1 MSKIRNMKILEKILN
16 LILRKNK
23 KVDQDAPTISIMKG
37 YKLMWPFIKKYLWLT
52 ILGIILTVPVGT
64 LDALIALF
72 LKPFM
77 DNVMVDKQE
86 ELASNV
92 PFIIVGFVIVQGIFI
107 YTSTLVNSYVA
118 GKITYD
124 LKRRLYIKLLK
135 MDCGFFDKNDSGM
148 VIFRFYNDAEMATNG
163 LINNFKL
170 FLTKF
175 LSTLSLVCV
184 LIYNSWQLSC
194 AAIGVL
200 LFLIIPLRIVRKRIN
215 IIMKKTVMEG
225 AFILTLYNE
234 TSAGNRIIRSF
245 TLEDTMM
252 SKFKY
257 SAKFLFGMGMKM
269 VRDTNWLSPMMHVVS
284 AIGVA
289 IVIWYGGH
297 LIVTQ
302 QITSGTFVSFLAALI
317 MLYTPLKSIGNNY
330 VQIQTSILAVERIY
344 QMIDTPTMAEEES
357 DSKKELKTLEGVNS
371 SLEFKDVSFGY
382 NSEKM
387 VLEKLNFKIAKGQ
400 KIALVGN
407 SGGGK
412 TTVCSLIPRLYE
424 ICSGQILIDGC
435 DIRDF
440 SIESLTK
447 NISVVFQDNFL
458 FTGTIRQN
466 ILMGNPEATEEELR
480 EACKNACL
488 DEFLAKLPQGID
500 TPIGE
505 KGILLSGGQKQR
517 VAIARAFIKNAPLV
531 ILDEATS
538 ALDNKSEKI
547 VQEALDNLMKNKTV
561 IVIAHRLSTIIDSD
575 KIMVINDG
583 QIVESGSHDELLASD
598 GAYSALYK
606 SQFKKTS
613 EQS

>member
-1 MSKIRNMKILEKILN
+1 MKMLKKILN
-16 LILRKNK
+16 LITKRDKKNSA
-23 KVDQDAPTISIMKG
+23 DTSQISIYKG
-37 YKLMWPFIKKYLWLT
+37 YVLMWPFIKKYLWLT
-52 ILGIILTVPVGT
+52 ILGIILTIPVGT
-64 LDALIALF
+64 LDAFIALF

-77 DNVMVDKQE
+77 DNVMVEKQE

-92 PFIIVGFVIVQGIFI
+92 PFIIVGFVVVQGIFI

-118 GKITYD
+118 GKVTLD
-124 LKRRLYIKLLK
+124 LKRRLYVKLLN
-135 MDCGFFDKNDSGM
+135 MDCKFFDKNDSGM

-200 LFLIIPLRIVRKRIN
+200 LFLIIPLRIVRKKIN

-245 TLEDTMM
+245 TLEDIMM

-257 SAKFLFGMGMKM
+257 SARFLFGMGMKM

-289 IVIWYGGH
+289 IVIWFGGH

-302 QITSGTFVSFLAALI
+302 QISSGTFVSFLAALI

-344 QMIDTPTMAEEES
+344 EILNHKTMSESEENSGKEF
-357 DSKKELKTLEGVNS
+357 KELKEINS
-371 SLEFKDVSFGY
+371 SIEFNDVSFGY
-382 NSEKM
+382 NADKL
-387 VLEKLNFKIAKGQ
+387 VLDKINFKINKGQ
-400 KIALVGN
+400 KVALVGN

-424 ICSGQILIDGC
+424 INSGKILIDGE
-435 DIRDF
+435 DIRNY
-440 SIESLTK
+440 SLSSLRN

-466 ILMGNPEATEEELR
+466 ILMGNPNATEKDLM

-488 DEFLAKLPQGID
+488 DEFLQKLPRGVD

-575 KIMVINDG
+575 RIMVINDG
-583 QIVESGSHDELLASD
+583 QIVETGSHDELLASE
-598 GAYSALYK
+598 GAYAALYK
-606 SQFKKTS
+606 SQFKKS
-613 EQS
+613 SDQ

>member
-1 MSKIRNMKILEKILN
+1 MKMLKKVLN
-16 LILRKNK
+16 LITKRDK
-23 KVDQDAPTISIMKG
+23 KDNADTSQISIYKG
-37 YKLMWPFIKKYLWLT
+37 YVLMWPFIKKYLWLT
-52 ILGIILTVPVGT
+52 ILGIILTIPVGT
-64 LDALIALF
+64 LDAFIALF

-77 DNVMVDKQE
+77 DNVMVEKQE

-118 GKITYD
+118 GKVTLD
-124 LKRRLYIKLLK
+124 LKRKLYVKLLN
-135 MDCGFFDKNDSGM
+135 MDCKFFDTNDSGM

-200 LFLIIPLRIVRKRIN
+200 LFLIIPLRIVRKKIN

-245 TLEDTMM
+245 TLEDIMM

-257 SAKFLFGMGMKM
+257 SARFLFGMGMKM

-289 IVIWYGGH
+289 IVIWFGGH

-302 QITSGTFVSFLAALI
+302 QISSGTFVSFLAALI

-344 QMIDTPTMAEEES
+344 EILNHKTMSESEENSGKEF
-357 DSKKELKTLEGVNS
+357 KELKEINS
-371 SLEFKDVSFGY
+371 SIEFNNVSFGY
-382 NSEKM
+382 NADKL
-387 VLEKLNFKIAKGQ
+387 VLDKINFKINKGQ
-400 KIALVGN
+400 KVALVGN

-424 ICSGQILIDGC
+424 INSGEILIDGE
-435 DIRDF
+435 DIRNY
-440 SIESLTK
+440 SLSSLRN

-466 ILMGNPEATEEELR
+466 ILMGNPNATEEDLQ

-488 DEFLAKLPQGID
+488 DEFLQKLPRGVD

-575 KIMVINDG
+575 RIMVINDG
-583 QIVESGSHDELLASD
+583 QIVETGSHDELLASE
-598 GAYSALYK
+598 GAYAALYK
-606 SQFKKTS
+606 SQFKKS
-613 EQS
+613 SDQ

>member
-1 MSKIRNMKILEKILN
+1 
-16 LILRKNK
+16 
-23 KVDQDAPTISIMKG
+23 
-37 YKLMWPFIKKYLWLT
+37 
-52 ILGIILTVPVGT
+52 
-64 LDALIALF
+64 
-72 LKPFM
+72 
-77 DNVMVDKQE
+77 
-86 ELASNV
+86 
-92 PFIIVGFVIVQGIFI
+92 
-107 YTSTLVNSYVA
+107 
-118 GKITYD
+118 
-124 LKRRLYIKLLK
+124 
-135 MDCGFFDKNDSGM
+135 
-148 VIFRFYNDAEMATNG
+148 
-163 LINNFKL
+163 
-170 FLTKF
+170 
-175 LSTLSLVCV
+175 
-184 LIYNSWQLSC
+184 
-194 AAIGVL
+194 
-200 LFLIIPLRIVRKRIN
+200 
-215 IIMKKTVMEG
+215 
-225 AFILTLYNE
+225 
-234 TSAGNRIIRSF
+234 
-245 TLEDTMM
+245 
-252 SKFKY
+252 
-257 SAKFLFGMGMKM
+257 
-269 VRDTNWLSPMMHVVS
+269 
-284 AIGVA
+284 
-289 IVIWYGGH
+289 
-297 LIVTQ
+297 
-302 QITSGTFVSFLAALI
+302 
-317 MLYTPLKSIGNNY
+317 
-330 VQIQTSILAVERIY
+330 
-344 QMIDTPTMAEEES
+344 MIDTPTMAEEES

-440 SIESLTK
+440 SIESLRK

-466 ILMGNPEATEEELR
+466 ILMGN
-480 EACKNACL
+480 
-488 DEFLAKLPQGID
+488 LAKLPQGID

>member
-1 MSKIRNMKILEKILN
+1 MLKKVLN
-16 LILRKNK
+16 LITKRDKKNNA
-23 KVDQDAPTISIMKG
+23 DTSQISIYKG
-37 YKLMWPFIKKYLWLT
+37 YVLMWPFIKKYLWLT
-52 ILGIILTVPVGT
+52 ILGIILTIPVGT
-64 LDALIALF
+64 LDAFIALF

-77 DNVMVDKQE
+77 DNVMVEKQE

-118 GKITYD
+118 GKVTLD
-124 LKRRLYIKLLK
+124 LKRRLYVKLLN
-135 MDCGFFDKNDSGM
+135 MDCKFFDTNDSGM

-175 LSTLSLVCV
+175 LSTMSLVCV
-184 LIYNSWQLSC
+184 LIYNSCTLSC

-200 LFLIIPLRIVRKRIN
+200 LFLIISFRIVIKKIN

-245 TLEDTMM
+245 TLEDIMM

-257 SAKFLFGMGMKM
+257 SARFLFGMGMKM

-289 IVIWYGGH
+289 IVIWFGGH

-302 QITSGTFVSFLAALI
+302 QISSGTFVSFLAALI

-344 QMIDTPTMAEEES
+344 EILNHKTMSESEENS
-357 DSKKELKTLEGVNS
+357 DKEFKELKEINS
-371 SLEFKDVSFGY
+371 SIEFNNVSFGY
-382 NSEKM
+382 NADKL
-387 VLEKLNFKIAKGQ
+387 VLDKINFKINKGQ
-400 KIALVGN
+400 KVALVGN

-424 ICSGQILIDGC
+424 INSGEILIDGE
-435 DIRDF
+435 DIRNY
-440 SIESLTK
+440 SLSSLRN

-466 ILMGNPEATEEELR
+466 ILMGNPNATEEDLQ

-488 DEFLAKLPQGID
+488 DEFLQKLPRGVD

-575 KIMVINDG
+575 RIMVLNDG
-583 QIVESGSHDELLASD
+583 QIVETGSHDELLASE
-598 GAYSALYK
+598 GAYAALYK
-606 SQFKKTS
+606 SQFKKS
-613 EQS
+613 SDQ

>member
-1 MSKIRNMKILEKILN
+1 MLKKVLN
-16 LILRKNK
+16 LITKRDKKNNA
-23 KVDQDAPTISIMKG
+23 DTSQISIYKG
-37 YKLMWPFIKKYLWLT
+37 YVLMWPFIKKYLWLT
-52 ILGIILTVPVGT
+52 ILGIILTIPVGT
-64 LDALIALF
+64 LDAFIALF

-77 DNVMVDKQE
+77 DNVMVEKQE

-118 GKITYD
+118 GKVTLD
-124 LKRRLYIKLLK
+124 LKRRLYVKLLN
-135 MDCGFFDKNDSGM
+135 MDCKFFDTNDSGM

-200 LFLIIPLRIVRKRIN
+200 LFLIIPLRIVRKKIN

-245 TLEDTMM
+245 TLEDIMM

-257 SAKFLFGMGMKM
+257 SARFLFGMGMKM

-289 IVIWYGGH
+289 IVIWFGGH

-302 QITSGTFVSFLAALI
+302 QISSGTFVSFLAALI

-344 QMIDTPTMAEEES
+344 EILNHKTMSESEENSGKEF
-357 DSKKELKTLEGVNS
+357 KELKEINS
-371 SLEFKDVSFGY
+371 SIEFNNVSFGY
-382 NSEKM
+382 NADKL
-387 VLEKLNFKIAKGQ
+387 VLDKINFKINKGQ
-400 KIALVGN
+400 KVALVGN

-424 ICSGQILIDGC
+424 INSGEILIDGE
-435 DIRDF
+435 DIRNY
-440 SIESLTK
+440 SLSSLRN

-466 ILMGNPEATEEELR
+466 ILMGNPNATEEDLQ

-488 DEFLAKLPQGID
+488 DEFLQKLPRGVD
-500 TPIGE
+500 TLIGE

-575 KIMVINDG
+575 RIMVINDG
-583 QIVESGSHDELLASD
+583 QIVETGSHDELLASE
-598 GAYSALYK
+598 GAYAALYK
-606 SQFKKTS
+606 SQFKKS
-613 EQS
+613 SDQ

>member
-1 MSKIRNMKILEKILN
+1 MLKKVLN
-16 LILRKNK
+16 LITKRDKKNNA
-23 KVDQDAPTISIMKG
+23 DTSQISIYKG
-37 YKLMWPFIKKYLWLT
+37 YVLMWPFIKKYLWLT
-52 ILGIILTVPVGT
+52 ILGIILTIPVGT
-64 LDALIALF
+64 LDAFIALF

-77 DNVMVDKQE
+77 DNVMVEKQE

-118 GKITYD
+118 GKVTLD
-124 LKRRLYIKLLK
+124 LKRKLYVKLLN
-135 MDCGFFDKNDSGM
+135 MDCKFFDTNDSGM

-200 LFLIIPLRIVRKRIN
+200 LFLIIPLRIVRKKIN

-245 TLEDTMM
+245 TLEDIMM

-257 SAKFLFGMGMKM
+257 SARFLFGMGMKM

-289 IVIWYGGH
+289 IVIWFGGH

-302 QITSGTFVSFLAALI
+302 QISSGTFVSFLAALI

-344 QMIDTPTMAEEES
+344 EILNHKTMSESEENSGKEF
-357 DSKKELKTLEGVNS
+357 KELKEINS
-371 SLEFKDVSFGY
+371 SIEFNNVSFGY
-382 NSEKM
+382 NADKL
-387 VLEKLNFKIAKGQ
+387 VLDKINFKINKGQ
-400 KIALVGN
+400 KVALVGN

-424 ICSGQILIDGC
+424 INSGKILIDGE
-435 DIRDF
+435 DIRNY
-440 SIESLTK
+440 SLSSLRN

-466 ILMGNPEATEEELR
+466 ILMGNPNATEKDLM

-488 DEFLAKLPQGID
+488 DEFLQKLPRGVD

-575 KIMVINDG
+575 RIMVINDG
-583 QIVESGSHDELLASD
+583 QIVETGSHDELLASE
-598 GAYSALYK
+598 GAYAALYK
-606 SQFKKTS
+606 SQFKKS
-613 EQS
+613 SDQ

>member
-1 MSKIRNMKILEKILN
+1 MKMLKKVLN
-16 LILRKNK
+16 LITKRDKKNNA
-23 KVDQDAPTISIMKG
+23 DTSQISIYKG
-37 YKLMWPFIKKYLWLT
+37 YVLMWPFIKKYLWLT
-52 ILGIILTVPVGT
+52 ILGIILTIPVGT
-64 LDALIALF
+64 LDAFIALF

-77 DNVMVDKQE
+77 DNVMVEKQE

-118 GKITYD
+118 GKVTLD
-124 LKRRLYIKLLK
+124 LKRRLYVKLLN
-135 MDCGFFDKNDSGM
+135 MDCKFFDTNDSGM

-200 LFLIIPLRIVRKRIN
+200 LFLIIPLRIVRKKIN

-245 TLEDTMM
+245 TLEDIMM

-257 SAKFLFGMGMKM
+257 SARFLFGMGMKM

-289 IVIWYGGH
+289 IVIWFGGH

-302 QITSGTFVSFLAALI
+302 QISSGTFVSFLAALI

-344 QMIDTPTMAEEES
+344 EILNHKTMSESEENSGKEF
-357 DSKKELKTLEGVNS
+357 KELKEINS
-371 SLEFKDVSFGY
+371 SIEFNNVSFGY
-382 NSEKM
+382 NADKL
-387 VLEKLNFKIAKGQ
+387 VLDKINFKINKGQ
-400 KIALVGN
+400 KVALVGN

-424 ICSGQILIDGC
+424 INSGEILIDGE
-435 DIRDF
+435 DIRNY
-440 SIESLTK
+440 SLSSLRN

-466 ILMGNPEATEEELR
+466 ILMGNPNATEEDLQ

-488 DEFLAKLPQGID
+488 DEFLQKLPRGVD

-575 KIMVINDG
+575 RIMVINDG
-583 QIVESGSHDELLASD
+583 QIVETGSHDELLASE
-598 GAYSALYK
+598 GAYAALYK
-606 SQFKKTS
+606 SQFKKS
-613 EQS
+613 SDQ

>member
-1 MSKIRNMKILEKILN
+1 
-16 LILRKNK
+16 
-23 KVDQDAPTISIMKG
+23 
-37 YKLMWPFIKKYLWLT
+37 
-52 ILGIILTVPVGT
+52 
-64 LDALIALF
+64 
-72 LKPFM
+72 
-77 DNVMVDKQE
+77 
-86 ELASNV
+86 
-92 PFIIVGFVIVQGIFI
+92 
-107 YTSTLVNSYVA
+107 
-118 GKITYD
+118 
-124 LKRRLYIKLLK
+124 
-135 MDCGFFDKNDSGM
+135 
-148 VIFRFYNDAEMATNG
+148 
-163 LINNFKL
+163 
-170 FLTKF
+170 
-175 LSTLSLVCV
+175 
-184 LIYNSWQLSC
+184 
-194 AAIGVL
+194 
-200 LFLIIPLRIVRKRIN
+200 
-215 IIMKKTVMEG
+215 MEG

-440 SIESLTK
+440 SIESLRK

>member
-1 MSKIRNMKILEKILN
+1 MLKKVLN
-16 LILRKNK
+16 LITKRDKKNNA
-23 KVDQDAPTISIMKG
+23 DTSQISIYKG
-37 YKLMWPFIKKYLWLT
+37 YVLMWPFIKKYLWLT
-52 ILGIILTVPVGT
+52 ILGIILTIPVGT
-64 LDALIALF
+64 LDAFIALF

-77 DNVMVDKQE
+77 DNVMVEKQE

-118 GKITYD
+118 GKVTLD
-124 LKRRLYIKLLK
+124 LKRKLYVKLLN
-135 MDCGFFDKNDSGM
+135 MDCKFFDTNDSGM

-200 LFLIIPLRIVRKRIN
+200 LFLIIPLRIVRKKIN

-245 TLEDTMM
+245 TLEDIMM

-257 SAKFLFGMGMKM
+257 SARFLFGMGMKM

-289 IVIWYGGH
+289 IVIWFGGH

-302 QITSGTFVSFLAALI
+302 QISSGTFVSFLAALI

-344 QMIDTPTMAEEES
+344 EILNHKTMSESEENSGKEF
-357 DSKKELKTLEGVNS
+357 KELKEINS
-371 SLEFKDVSFGY
+371 SIEFNNVSFGY
-382 NSEKM
+382 NADKL
-387 VLEKLNFKIAKGQ
+387 VLDKINFKINKGQ
-400 KIALVGN
+400 KVALVGN

-424 ICSGQILIDGC
+424 INSGEILIDGE
-435 DIRDF
+435 DIRNY
-440 SIESLTK
+440 SLSSLRN

-466 ILMGNPEATEEELR
+466 ILMGNPNATEEDLQ

-488 DEFLAKLPQGID
+488 DEFLQKLPRGVD

-575 KIMVINDG
+575 RIMVINDG
-583 QIVESGSHDELLASD
+583 QIVETGTHDELLASE
-598 GAYSALYK
+598 GAYAALYK
-606 SQFKKTS
+606 SQFKKS
-613 EQS
+613 SDQ

>member
-1 MSKIRNMKILEKILN
+1 
-16 LILRKNK
+16 
-23 KVDQDAPTISIMKG
+23 
-37 YKLMWPFIKKYLWLT
+37 
-52 ILGIILTVPVGT
+52 
-64 LDALIALF
+64 
-72 LKPFM
+72 
-77 DNVMVDKQE
+77 
-86 ELASNV
+86 
-92 PFIIVGFVIVQGIFI
+92 
-107 YTSTLVNSYVA
+107 
-118 GKITYD
+118 
-124 LKRRLYIKLLK
+124 
-135 MDCGFFDKNDSGM
+135 
-148 VIFRFYNDAEMATNG
+148 
-163 LINNFKL
+163 
-170 FLTKF
+170 
-175 LSTLSLVCV
+175 
-184 LIYNSWQLSC
+184 
-194 AAIGVL
+194 
-200 LFLIIPLRIVRKRIN
+200 
-215 IIMKKTVMEG
+215 MKKTVMEG

-245 TLEDTMM
+245 TLEDIMM

-257 SAKFLFGMGMKM
+257 SARFLFGMGMKM

-289 IVIWYGGH
+289 IVIWFGGH

-302 QITSGTFVSFLAALI
+302 QISSGTFVSFLAALI

-344 QMIDTPTMAEEES
+344 EILNHKTMSESEENSGKEF
-357 DSKKELKTLEGVNS
+357 KELKEINS
-371 SLEFKDVSFGY
+371 SIEFNNVSFGY
-382 NSEKM
+382 NADKL
-387 VLEKLNFKIAKGQ
+387 VLDKINFKINKGQ
-400 KIALVGN
+400 KVALVGN

-424 ICSGQILIDGC
+424 INSGEILIDGE
-435 DIRDF
+435 DIRNY
-440 SIESLTK
+440 SLSSLRN

-466 ILMGNPEATEEELR
+466 ILMGNPNATEEDLQ

-488 DEFLAKLPQGID
+488 DEFLQKLPRGVD

-575 KIMVINDG
+575 RIMVINDG
-583 QIVESGSHDELLASD
+583 QIVETGSHDELLASE
-598 GAYSALYK
+598 GAYAALYK
-606 SQFKKTS
+606 SQFKKS
-613 EQS
+613 SDQ

>member
-1 MSKIRNMKILEKILN
+1 MLKKVLN
-16 LILRKNK
+16 LITKRDKKNNA
-23 KVDQDAPTISIMKG
+23 DTSQISIYKG
-37 YKLMWPFIKKYLWLT
+37 YVLMWPFIKKYLWLT
-52 ILGIILTVPVGT
+52 ILGIILTIPVGT
-64 LDALIALF
+64 LDAFIALF

-77 DNVMVDKQE
+77 DNVMVEKQE

-118 GKITYD
+118 GKVTLD
-124 LKRRLYIKLLK
+124 LKRRLYVKLLN
-135 MDCGFFDKNDSGM
+135 MDCKFFDTNDSGM

-200 LFLIIPLRIVRKRIN
+200 LFLIIPLRIVRKKIN

-245 TLEDTMM
+245 TLEDIMM

-257 SAKFLFGMGMKM
+257 SARFLFGMGMKM

-289 IVIWYGGH
+289 IVIWFGGH

-302 QITSGTFVSFLAALI
+302 QISSGTFVSFLAALI

-344 QMIDTPTMAEEES
+344 EILNHKTMSESEENSGKEF
-357 DSKKELKTLEGVNS
+357 KELKEINS
-371 SLEFKDVSFGY
+371 SIEFNNVSFGY
-382 NSEKM
+382 NADKL
-387 VLEKLNFKIAKGQ
+387 VLDKINFKINKGQ
-400 KIALVGN
+400 KVALVGN

-424 ICSGQILIDGC
+424 INSGEILIDGE
-435 DIRDF
+435 DIRNY
-440 SIESLTK
+440 SLSSLRN

-466 ILMGNPEATEEELR
+466 ILMGNPNATEEDLQ

-488 DEFLAKLPQGID
+488 DEFLQKLPRGVD

-575 KIMVINDG
+575 RIMVINDG
-583 QIVESGSHDELLASD
+583 QIVETGSHDELLASE
-598 GAYSALYK
+598 GAYAALYK
-606 SQFKKTS
+606 SQFKKS
-613 EQS
+613 SDQ

>member
-1 MSKIRNMKILEKILN
+1 
-16 LILRKNK
+16 
-23 KVDQDAPTISIMKG
+23 
-37 YKLMWPFIKKYLWLT
+37 
-52 ILGIILTVPVGT
+52 
-64 LDALIALF
+64 
-72 LKPFM
+72 
-77 DNVMVDKQE
+77 
-86 ELASNV
+86 
-92 PFIIVGFVIVQGIFI
+92 
-107 YTSTLVNSYVA
+107 
-118 GKITYD
+118 
-124 LKRRLYIKLLK
+124 
-135 MDCGFFDKNDSGM
+135 
-148 VIFRFYNDAEMATNG
+148 
-163 LINNFKL
+163 
-170 FLTKF
+170 
-175 LSTLSLVCV
+175 
-184 LIYNSWQLSC
+184 
-194 AAIGVL
+194 VL

-440 SIESLTK
+440 SIESLRK

>member
-1 MSKIRNMKILEKILN
+1 MLKKVLN
-16 LILRKNK
+16 LITKRDKKNNA
-23 KVDQDAPTISIMKG
+23 DTSQISIYKG
-37 YKLMWPFIKKYLWLT
+37 YVLMWPFIKKYLWLT
-52 ILGIILTVPVGT
+52 ILGIILTIPVGT
-64 LDALIALF
+64 LDAFIALF

-77 DNVMVDKQE
+77 DNVMVEKQE

-118 GKITYD
+118 GKVTLD
-124 LKRRLYIKLLK
+124 LKRRLYVKLLN
-135 MDCGFFDKNDSGM
+135 MDCKFFDTNDSGM

-200 LFLIIPLRIVRKRIN
+200 LFLIIPLRIVRKKIN

-245 TLEDTMM
+245 TLEDIMM

-257 SAKFLFGMGMKM
+257 SARFLFGMGMKM

-289 IVIWYGGH
+289 IVIWFGGH

-302 QITSGTFVSFLAALI
+302 QISSGTFVSFLAALI

-344 QMIDTPTMAEEES
+344 EILNHKTMSESEENSGKEF
-357 DSKKELKTLEGVNS
+357 KELKEINS
-371 SLEFKDVSFGY
+371 SIEFNNVSFGY
-382 NSEKM
+382 NADKL
-387 VLEKLNFKIAKGQ
+387 VLDKINFKINKGQ
-400 KIALVGN
+400 KVALVGN

-424 ICSGQILIDGC
+424 INSGEILIDGE
-435 DIRDF
+435 DIRNY
-440 SIESLTK
+440 SLSSLRN

-466 ILMGNPEATEEELR
+466 ILMGNPNATEEDLQ

-488 DEFLAKLPQGID
+488 DEFLQKLPRGVD

-575 KIMVINDG
+575 RIMVINDG
-583 QIVESGSHDELLASD
+583 QIVETGTHDELLASE
-598 GAYSALYK
+598 GAYAALYK
-606 SQFKKTS
+606 SQFKKS
-613 EQS
+613 SDQ

>member
-1 MSKIRNMKILEKILN
+1 MLKKVLN
-16 LILRKNK
+16 LITKRDKKNNA
-23 KVDQDAPTISIMKG
+23 DTSQISIYKG
-37 YKLMWPFIKKYLWLT
+37 YVLMWPFIKKYLWLT
-52 ILGIILTVPVGT
+52 ILGIILTIPVGT
-64 LDALIALF
+64 LDAFIALF

-77 DNVMVDKQE
+77 DNVMVEKQE

-118 GKITYD
+118 GKVTLD
-124 LKRRLYIKLLK
+124 LKRRLYVKLLN
-135 MDCGFFDKNDSGM
+135 MDCKFFDTNDSGM

-200 LFLIIPLRIVRKRIN
+200 LFLIIPLRIVRKKIN

-245 TLEDTMM
+245 TLEDIMM

-257 SAKFLFGMGMKM
+257 SARFLFGMGMKM

-289 IVIWYGGH
+289 IVIWFGGH

-302 QITSGTFVSFLAALI
+302 QISSGTFVSFLAALI

-344 QMIDTPTMAEEES
+344 EILNHKTMSESEENS
-357 DSKKELKTLEGVNS
+357 DKEFKELKEINS
-371 SLEFKDVSFGY
+371 SIEFNNVSFGY
-382 NSEKM
+382 NADKL
-387 VLEKLNFKIAKGQ
+387 VLNKINFKINKGQ
-400 KIALVGN
+400 KVALVGN

-424 ICSGQILIDGC
+424 INSGEILIDGE
-435 DIRDF
+435 DIRNY
-440 SIESLTK
+440 SLSSLRN

-466 ILMGNPEATEEELR
+466 ILMGNPNATEEDLQ

-488 DEFLAKLPQGID
+488 DEFLQKLPRGVD

-575 KIMVINDG
+575 RIMVINDG
-583 QIVESGSHDELLASD
+583 QIVETGSHDELLASE
-598 GAYSALYK
+598 GAYAALYK
-606 SQFKKTS
+606 SQFKKS
-613 EQS
+613 SDQ

>member
-1 MSKIRNMKILEKILN
+1 MLKKVLN
-16 LILRKNK
+16 LITKRDKKNNA
-23 KVDQDAPTISIMKG
+23 DTSQISIYKG
-37 YKLMWPFIKKYLWLT
+37 YVLMWPFIKKYLWLT
-52 ILGIILTVPVGT
+52 ILGIILTIPVGT
-64 LDALIALF
+64 LDAFIALF

-77 DNVMVDKQE
+77 DNVMVEKQE

-118 GKITYD
+118 GKVTLD
-124 LKRRLYIKLLK
+124 LKRRLYVKLLN
-135 MDCGFFDKNDSGM
+135 MDCKFFDTNDSGM

-200 LFLIIPLRIVRKRIN
+200 LFLIIPLRIVRKKIN

-245 TLEDTMM
+245 TLEDIMM

-257 SAKFLFGMGMKM
+257 SARFLFGMGMKM

-289 IVIWYGGH
+289 IVIWFGGH

-302 QITSGTFVSFLAALI
+302 QISSGTFVSFLAALI

-344 QMIDTPTMAEEES
+344 EILNHKTMSESEENS
-357 DSKKELKTLEGVNS
+357 DKEFKELKEINS
-371 SLEFKDVSFGY
+371 SIEFNNVSFGY
-382 NSEKM
+382 NADKL
-387 VLEKLNFKIAKGQ
+387 VLDKINFKINKGQ
-400 KIALVGN
+400 KVALVGN

-424 ICSGQILIDGC
+424 INSGEILIDGE
-435 DIRDF
+435 DIRNY
-440 SIESLTK
+440 SLSSLRN

-466 ILMGNPEATEEELR
+466 ILMGNPNATEEDLQ

-488 DEFLAKLPQGID
+488 DEFLQKLPRGVD

-575 KIMVINDG
+575 RIMVINDG
-583 QIVESGSHDELLASD
+583 QIVETGSHDELLASE
-598 GAYSALYK
+598 GAYAALYK
-606 SQFKKTS
+606 SQFKKS
-613 EQS
+613 SDQ

>member
-1 MSKIRNMKILEKILN
+1 MKMLKKVLN
-16 LILRKNK
+16 LITKRDKKNNA
-23 KVDQDAPTISIMKG
+23 DTSQISIYKG
-37 YKLMWPFIKKYLWLT
+37 YVLMWPFIKKYLWLT
-52 ILGIILTVPVGT
+52 ILGIILTIPVGT
-64 LDALIALF
+64 LDAFIALF

-77 DNVMVDKQE
+77 DNVMVEKQE

-118 GKITYD
+118 GKVTLD
-124 LKRRLYIKLLK
+124 LKRRLYVKLLN
-135 MDCGFFDKNDSGM
+135 MDCKFFDTNDSGM

-200 LFLIIPLRIVRKRIN
+200 LFLIIPLRIVRKKIN

-245 TLEDTMM
+245 TLEDIMM

-257 SAKFLFGMGMKM
+257 SARFLFGMGMKM

-289 IVIWYGGH
+289 IVIWFGGH

-302 QITSGTFVSFLAALI
+302 QISSGTFVSFLAALI

-344 QMIDTPTMAEEES
+344 EILNHKTMSESEENSGKEF
-357 DSKKELKTLEGVNS
+357 KELKEINS
-371 SLEFKDVSFGY
+371 SIEFNNVSFGY
-382 NSEKM
+382 NADKL
-387 VLEKLNFKIAKGQ
+387 VLDKINFKINKGQ
-400 KIALVGN
+400 KVALVGN

-424 ICSGQILIDGC
+424 INSGEILIDGE
-435 DIRDF
+435 DIRNY
-440 SIESLTK
+440 SLSSLRN

-466 ILMGNPEATEEELR
+466 ILMGNPNATEEDLQ

-488 DEFLAKLPQGID
+488 DEFLQKLPRGVD

-575 KIMVINDG
+575 RIMVINDG
-583 QIVESGSHDELLASD
+583 QIVETGSHDELLASE
-598 GAYSALYK
+598 GAYAALYK
-606 SQFKKTS
+606 FQVKKS
-613 EQS
+613 SDQ

>member
-1 MSKIRNMKILEKILN
+1 MLKKVLN
-16 LILRKNK
+16 LITKRDKKNNA
-23 KVDQDAPTISIMKG
+23 DTSQISIYKG
-37 YKLMWPFIKKYLWLT
+37 YVLMWPFIKKYLWLT
-52 ILGIILTVPVGT
+52 ILGIILTIPVGT
-64 LDALIALF
+64 LDAFIALF

-77 DNVMVDKQE
+77 DNVMVEKQE

-118 GKITYD
+118 GKVTLD
-124 LKRRLYIKLLK
+124 LKRKLYVKLLN
-135 MDCGFFDKNDSGM
+135 MDCKFFDTNDSGM

-200 LFLIIPLRIVRKRIN
+200 LFLIIPLRIVRKKIN

-245 TLEDTMM
+245 TLEDIMM

-257 SAKFLFGMGMKM
+257 SARFLFGMGMKM

-289 IVIWYGGH
+289 IVIWFGGH

-302 QITSGTFVSFLAALI
+302 QISSGTFVSFLAALI

-344 QMIDTPTMAEEES
+344 EILNHKTMSESEENSGKEF
-357 DSKKELKTLEGVNS
+357 KELKEINS
-371 SLEFKDVSFGY
+371 SIEFNNVSFGY
-382 NSEKM
+382 NADKL
-387 VLEKLNFKIAKGQ
+387 VLDKINFKINKGQ
-400 KIALVGN
+400 KVALVGN

-424 ICSGQILIDGC
+424 INSGEILIDGE
-435 DIRDF
+435 DIRNY
-440 SIESLTK
+440 SLSSLRN

-466 ILMGNPEATEEELR
+466 ILMGNPNATEEDLQ

-488 DEFLAKLPQGID
+488 DEFLQKLPRGVD

-575 KIMVINDG
+575 RIMVINDG
-583 QIVESGSHDELLASD
+583 QIVETGSHDELLASE
-598 GAYSALYK
+598 GAYAALYK
-606 SQFKKTS
+606 SQFKKS
-613 EQS
+613 SDQ

>member
-1 MSKIRNMKILEKILN
+1 MKMLKKILN
-16 LILRKNK
+16 LITKRDKKNSA
-23 KVDQDAPTISIMKG
+23 DTSQISIYKG
-37 YKLMWPFIKKYLWLT
+37 YVLMWPFIKKYLWLT
-52 ILGIILTVPVGT
+52 ILGIILTIPVGT
-64 LDALIALF
+64 LDAFIALF

-77 DNVMVDKQE
+77 DNVMVEKQE

-92 PFIIVGFVIVQGIFI
+92 PFIIVGFVVVQGIFI

-118 GKITYD
+118 GKVTLD
-124 LKRRLYIKLLK
+124 LKRRLYVKLLN
-135 MDCGFFDKNDSGM
+135 MDCKFFDKNDSGM

-200 LFLIIPLRIVRKRIN
+200 LFLIIPLRIVRKKIN

-245 TLEDTMM
+245 TLEDIMM

-257 SAKFLFGMGMKM
+257 SARFLFGMGMKM

-289 IVIWYGGH
+289 IVIWFGGH

-302 QITSGTFVSFLAALI
+302 QISSGTFVSFLAALI

-344 QMIDTPTMAEEES
+344 EILNHKTMSESEENSGKEF
-357 DSKKELKTLEGVNS
+357 KELREINS
-371 SLEFKDVSFGY
+371 SIEFNDVSFGY
-382 NSEKM
+382 NADKL
-387 VLEKLNFKIAKGQ
+387 VLDKINFKINKGQ
-400 KIALVGN
+400 KVALVGN

-424 ICSGQILIDGC
+424 INSGKILIDGE
-435 DIRDF
+435 DIRNY
-440 SIESLTK
+440 SLSSLRN

-466 ILMGNPEATEEELR
+466 ILMGNPNATEKDLM

-488 DEFLAKLPQGID
+488 DEFLQKLPRGVD

-575 KIMVINDG
+575 RIMVINDG
-583 QIVESGSHDELLASD
+583 QIVETGSHDELLASE
-598 GAYSALYK
+598 GAYAALYK
-606 SQFKKTS
+606 SQFKKS
-613 EQS
+613 SDQ

>member
-1 MSKIRNMKILEKILN
+1 MKILEKILN

-23 KVDQDAPTISIMKG
+23 KVDH
-37 YKLMWPFIKKYLWLT
+37 
-52 ILGIILTVPVGT
+52 
-64 LDALIALF
+64 
-72 LKPFM
+72 
-77 DNVMVDKQE
+77 VMVDKQE

-317 MLYTPLKSIGNNY
+317 MLYTESTPHLNSKMFLSDI
-330 VQIQTSILAVERIY
+330 IQKKWFWKNSILKLQKVRKSLWLVTAEAERPLFAV
-344 QMIDTPTMAEEES
+344 
-357 DSKKELKTLEGVNS
+357 
-371 SLEFKDVSFGY
+371 
-382 NSEKM
+382 
-387 VLEKLNFKIAKGQ
+387 
-400 KIALVGN
+400 
-407 SGGGK
+407 
-412 TTVCSLIPRLYE
+412 
-424 ICSGQILIDGC
+424 
-435 DIRDF
+435 
-440 SIESLTK
+440 
-447 NISVVFQDNFL
+447 
-458 FTGTIRQN
+458 
-466 ILMGNPEATEEELR
+466 
-480 EACKNACL
+480 
-488 DEFLAKLPQGID
+488 
-500 TPIGE
+500 
-505 KGILLSGGQKQR
+505 
-517 VAIARAFIKNAPLV
+517 
-531 ILDEATS
+531 
-538 ALDNKSEKI
+538 
-547 VQEALDNLMKNKTV
+547 
-561 IVIAHRLSTIIDSD
+561 
-575 KIMVINDG
+575 
-583 QIVESGSHDELLASD
+583 
-598 GAYSALYK
+598 
-606 SQFKKTS
+606 
-613 EQS
+613 